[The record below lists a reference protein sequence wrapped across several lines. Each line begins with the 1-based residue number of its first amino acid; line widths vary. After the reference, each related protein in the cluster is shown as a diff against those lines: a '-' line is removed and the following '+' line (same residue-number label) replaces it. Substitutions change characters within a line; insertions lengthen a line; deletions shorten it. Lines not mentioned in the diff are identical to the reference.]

1 MKLWPGHFSIKKR
14 LITKK
19 VTLRNPARK
28 KNTQN
33 FRFLLNF
40 QLEHK
45 KLFDSGL
52 ISLKISRFIE
62 ALIRKKNDGNV
73 RLENF

>member
-1 MKLWPGHFSIKKR
+1 MARTFFYKKR

-19 VTLRNPARK
+19 VTLEILQEK
-28 KNTQN
+28 KIIQN

-62 ALIRKKNDGNV
+62 ALIRKKMMAM
-73 RLENF
+73 

>member
-1 MKLWPGHFSIKKR
+1 MAWTFFYKKR

-19 VTLRNPARK
+19 VTLEVLQEK
-28 KNTQN
+28 KIIQN

-52 ISLKISRFIE
+52 IILKISRFIE
-62 ALIRKKNDGNV
+62 ALIRKKMMAM
-73 RLENF
+73 